1 MFIIHMV
8 KKEEIF
14 DKDQVL
20 SKPII
25 FLIEFSMSILDGA
38 ERIGWMEIWGFFDI
52 FLFNPNI

>member
-1 MFIIHMV
+1 MV

-25 FLIEFSMSILDGA
+25 FLIEFSMSISDGA